1 MFNLDINRKMDNKT
15 IIENKRKENFLIFKS
30 N

>member
-1 MFNLDINRKMDNKT
+1 MFNLDINRKMDNKKR
-15 IIENKRKENFLIFKS
+15 IENKRKENFLIFKS